1 MLEKITKARNIHI
14 VGLSGTEGAAVALF
28 LAGKKIPF
36 TAHDFAEK
44 PRFAKNFASAHM
56 GLSPAKREKMLK
68 KLQAFENKTNFGKN
82 YLTGIEAADLIF
94 VSQNW
99 EAYSPN
105 QKLREIFATHPQRFA
120 TITQLYF
127 DLFPGKILAVTGTNG
142 KSTTTKLIAE
152 IMLTASR
159 QKHVSSR
166 QRVDKVWFTG
176 NDRRNVQ
183 ILDCLS
189 KWQKSDWL
197 VIEVSNRQLKFELGR
212 APNIGVI
219 TNVTDNHLNEYADG
233 MKGYKAG
240 KYSLI
245 TKQTKADIAVLNAD
259 NQATLSFLKQTK
271 ATPLPYSVDKPLSTG
286 VRVDSVNIVY
296 STEWTASG
304 QLVDKVVCPVD
315 KIQLLGIHNLSNVLA
330 AVAATH
336 AAGVDLATIKK
347 VITRFKGIPQRLELV
362 AQKRGVKFINDS
374 ASTSPDSA
382 IAALRSFPV
391 GSIHLIA
398 GGDPKGMK
406 FDLLAKEI
414 QQQKAQVILLES
426 PAGEAIAGELR
437 KLKLGFEMV
446 DNLQQAV
453 MKAAKKAQ
461 KGEYVLLSPSAA
473 WFCYFNGKIP
483 LGGKGF
489 ELFVRKLT

>member
-82 YLTGIEAADLIF
+82 YLAGIEAADLIF

-105 QKLREIFATHPQRFA
+105 EKLREIFATHPKRFA

-127 DLFPGKILAVTGTNG
+127 NLFPGKILAVTGTNG
-142 KSTTTKLIAE
+142 KSTTTKLISE
-152 IMLTASR
+152 IMSTASR
-159 QKHVSSR
+159 QHDKSSR

-183 ILDCLS
+183 ILDCLP
-189 KWQKSDWL
+189 KWRKSDWL
-197 VIEVSNRQLKFELGR
+197 VVEVSNRQLKFDLGR

-219 TNVTDNHLNEYADG
+219 TNVTDNHLNEYSDG

-245 TKQTKADIAVLNAD
+245 AKQQKEDIAVLNAD
-259 NQATLSFLKQTK
+259 NQATSEFLRQTK
-271 ATPLPYSVDKPLSTG
+271 ATPLPYSVDKQLKTG
-286 VRVDSVNIVY
+286 VRVDSGNIVY
-296 STEWTASG
+296 SAEWTASG
-304 QLVDKVVCPVD
+304 Q
-315 KIQLLGIHNLSNVLA
+315 
-330 AVAATH
+330 
-336 AAGVDLATIKK
+336 
-347 VITRFKGIPQRLELV
+347 
-362 AQKRGVKFINDS
+362 
-374 ASTSPDSA
+374 
-382 IAALRSFPV
+382 
-391 GSIHLIA
+391 
-398 GGDPKGMK
+398 
-406 FDLLAKEI
+406 
-414 QQQKAQVILLES
+414 
-426 PAGEAIAGELR
+426 
-437 KLKLGFEMV
+437 
-446 DNLQQAV
+446 
-453 MKAAKKAQ
+453 
-461 KGEYVLLSPSAA
+461 
-473 WFCYFNGKIP
+473 
-483 LGGKGF
+483 
-489 ELFVRKLT
+489 

>member
-56 GLSPAKREKMLK
+56 GLSAGRREKMLK
-68 KLQAFENKTNFGKN
+68 KLQALESKTNFGKN
-82 YLTGIEAADLIF
+82 YLAGIEAADLIF

-105 QKLREIFATHPQRFA
+105 ENLRKIFATHPQRFA

-159 QKHVSSR
+159 QKNVSSR

-183 ILDCLS
+183 ILDSLS
-189 KWQKSDWL
+189 KWRKNDWL
-197 VIEVSNRQLKFELGR
+197 VIEVSNRQLKFDFSR

-245 TKQTKADIAVLNAD
+245 ARQTKEDVAVLNAD
-259 NQATLSFLKQTK
+259 NEATSEFLQQTK

-286 VRVDSVNIVY
+286 VRVDNGNIVY
-296 STEWTASG
+296 STQSTANR
-304 QLVDKVVCPVD
+304 QRVDKVVCPVD
-315 KIQLLGIHNLSNVLA
+315 KIQLLGVHNLSNILA

-336 AAGVDLATIKK
+336 AAGVSLEIIKK
-347 VITRFKGIPQRLELV
+347 VITHFKGIPQRLELV

-382 IAALRSFPV
+382 IAALRSFPA
-391 GSIHLIA
+391 GSLHMIA
-398 GGDPKGMK
+398 GGDPKGMD
-406 FDLLAKEI
+406 FAILAKEI
-414 QQQKAQVILLES
+414 DKQKARMILLKS

-453 MKAAKKAQ
+453 VKAAKNAQ
-461 KGEYVLLSPSAA
+461 QGECVLLSPSAA

>member
-1 MLEKITKARNIHI
+1 MLDKITKARNIHI

-28 LAGKKIPF
+28 LKGRKIPF

-44 PRFAKNFASAHM
+44 PRFAKNFSSAHM

-68 KLQAFENKTNFGKN
+68 KLQAFGEKTNYGKD
-82 YLTGIEAADLIF
+82 YLKGIEAADLIF

-99 EAYSPN
+99 EAYEPN
-105 QKLREIFATHPQRFA
+105 QKLHEIFARDPKRFA

-152 IMLTASR
+152 IMSTASR
-159 QKHVSSR
+159 QKTKSSR
-166 QRVDKVWFTG
+166 HRVDKVWFTG

-183 ILDCLS
+183 IIDCLL
-189 KWQKSDWL
+189 KWQKTDWL

-219 TNVTDNHLNEYADG
+219 TNVTDNHLNEYG
-233 MKGYKAG
+233 GSFEKYKAG

-245 TKQTKADIAVLNAD
+245 SKQTKADIAVLNAD
-259 NQATLSFLKQTK
+259 NEATAEFIKKTK
-271 ATPLPYSVDKPLSTG
+271 ATPLPYSVDKKLSTG
-286 VRVDSVNIVY
+286 ARVDSGNIVY
-296 STEWTASG
+296 STEWTASR
-304 QLVDKVVCPVD
+304 QRVDKVVCPVD

-347 VITRFKGIPQRLELV
+347 VITRFRGIPQRLELV
-362 AQKRGVKFINDS
+362 AQKAGVKFINDS

-382 IAALRSFPV
+382 IAALRSFPA

-398 GGDPKGMK
+398 GGDPKGMD
-406 FDLLAKEI
+406 FAILAKEI
-414 QQQKAQVILLES
+414 QKQKARVILLKS
-426 PAGEAIAGELR
+426 PAGKAIAGELQ
-437 KLKLGFEMV
+437 KLKLGFEIV
-446 DNLQQAV
+446 ENLQQAV
-453 MKAAKKAQ
+453 IKSAKNAQ